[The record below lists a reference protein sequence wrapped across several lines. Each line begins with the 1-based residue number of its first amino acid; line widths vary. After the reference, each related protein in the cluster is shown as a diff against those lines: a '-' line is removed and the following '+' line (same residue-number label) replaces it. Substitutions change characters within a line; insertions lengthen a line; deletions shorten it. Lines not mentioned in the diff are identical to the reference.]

1 METQNVK
8 DTVRQIFTEY
18 LTANGHRKTPER
30 YAILDTIYSIDGHFD
45 IDMLYSRMMDQEN
58 FRVSRATL
66 YNTIILLINARLVI
80 KHQFGTSSQYEK
92 SYNRETHHHQIC
104 TQCGKV
110 TEFQNEELQQAI
122 ENTKLSRFQLSHYSL
137 YIYGVCSKCDRANK
151 RKKVNNN
158 NTVYVTVEDL
168 EQKMDSIKDKI
179 EEIKDV
185 KLVKENED
193 GTKQYVI
200 EANGDTDLRKVIFSE
215 FAKENITI
223 FEMKKADI
231 TLEDAFMQLI
241 EGGEK

>member
-30 YAILDTIYSIDGHFD
+30 YAILDTIYSIDG
-45 IDMLYSRMMDQEN
+45 N

-104 TQCGKV
+104 TQCGRV
-110 TEFQNEELQQAI
+110 TEFQNEELQHAI

-158 NTVYVTVEDL
+158 N
-168 EQKMDSIKDKI
+168 K
-179 EEIKDV
+179 
-185 KLVKENED
+185 KE
-193 GTKQYVI
+193 K
-200 EANGDTDLRKVIFSE
+200 
-215 FAKENITI
+215 
-223 FEMKKADI
+223 
-231 TLEDAFMQLI
+231 
-241 EGGEK
+241 

>member
-1 METQNVK
+1 MADILVTECGDISAFHFDKYSKTFCFPQKTLNFVGANFVLLMETRNVK

-45 IDMLYSRMMDQEN
+45 IDMLYLRMMEQEN

-110 TEFQNEELQQAI
+110 TEFQDTELKRAI
-122 ENTKLSRFQLSHYSL
+122 ENTKLNCFQLSHYTL
-137 YIYGVCSKCDRANK
+137 YVYGLCSKCDKANK
-151 RKKVNNN
+151 RKRVNNN
-158 NTVYVTVEDL
+158 N
-168 EQKMDSIKDKI
+168 
-179 EEIKDV
+179 
-185 KLVKENED
+185 
-193 GTKQYVI
+193 
-200 EANGDTDLRKVIFSE
+200 
-215 FAKENITI
+215 
-223 FEMKKADI
+223 KK
-231 TLEDAFMQLI
+231 
-241 EGGEK
+241 KK

>member
-30 YAILDTIYSIDGHFD
+30 YAILETIYSIDGHFD

-66 YNTIILLINARLVI
+66 YNTIILLINARLII

-110 TEFQNEELQQAI
+110 TEFQNEELQHAI

-137 YIYGVCSKCDRANK
+137 YISPHSRRSVQRPSRPASSWAPTPRLCQAPWVWQISSSWTA
-151 RKKVNNN
+151 
-158 NTVYVTVEDL
+158 TA
-168 EQKMDSIKDKI
+168 I
-179 EEIKDV
+179 
-185 KLVKENED
+185 
-193 GTKQYVI
+193 
-200 EANGDTDLRKVIFSE
+200 
-215 FAKENITI
+215 
-223 FEMKKADI
+223 
-231 TLEDAFMQLI
+231 
-241 EGGEK
+241 

>member
-18 LTANGHRKTPER
+18 LNANGHRKTPER

-45 IDMLYSRMMDQEN
+45 IDMLYSQMMNHEN

-66 YNTIILLINARLVI
+66 YNTIILLI

-110 TEFQNEELQQAI
+110 TEFQNGALQNAI

-137 YIYGVCSKCDRANK
+137 YIYGICSKCDRANK
-151 RKKVNNN
+151 RKKVSNNN
-158 NTVYVTVEDL
+158 
-168 EQKMDSIKDKI
+168 K
-179 EEIKDV
+179 
-185 KLVKENED
+185 KE
-193 GTKQYVI
+193 K
-200 EANGDTDLRKVIFSE
+200 
-215 FAKENITI
+215 
-223 FEMKKADI
+223 
-231 TLEDAFMQLI
+231 
-241 EGGEK
+241 

>member
-30 YAILDTIYSIDGHFD
+30 YAILETIYSIDGHFD

-66 YNTIILLINARLVI
+66 YNTIILLINARLII

-110 TEFQNEELQQAI
+110 TEFQNEELQHAI

-137 YIYGVCSKCDRANK
+137 YIYGVCSKCTWAK
-151 RKKVNNN
+151 RKKKNLDMIAANN
-158 NTVYVTVEDL
+158 L
-168 EQKMDSIKDKI
+168 
-179 EEIKDV
+179 
-185 KLVKENED
+185 
-193 GTKQYVI
+193 KQQG
-200 EANGDTDLRKVIFSE
+200 AGFAGDTNVLTLITEDWEKELALMSKDE
-215 FAKENITI
+215 AAKCLLDELLKI
-223 FEMKKADI
+223 KKN
-231 TLEDAFMQLI
+231 
-241 EGGEK
+241 KK

>member
-92 SYNRETHHHQIC
+92 SYAVEVAQYITDAATRLEKSNAKSAAKQKSRLEALVISLNCNFFFIC
-104 TQCGKV
+104 CY
-110 TEFQNEELQQAI
+110 
-122 ENTKLSRFQLSHYSL
+122 R
-137 YIYGVCSKCDRANK
+137 C
-151 RKKVNNN
+151 
-158 NTVYVTVEDL
+158 
-168 EQKMDSIKDKI
+168 
-179 EEIKDV
+179 
-185 KLVKENED
+185 
-193 GTKQYVI
+193 
-200 EANGDTDLRKVIFSE
+200 
-215 FAKENITI
+215 
-223 FEMKKADI
+223 
-231 TLEDAFMQLI
+231 
-241 EGGEK
+241 